1 MAPLC
6 AVAEVTSEL
15 PRLVRFSLY
24 SSAILVKVG
33 DTVIGYHNICPHMG
47 VELDWEP
54 RRLVSPDG
62 RHLRCTVHGA
72 LFRREDGFCVWGPCD
87 GKRLT
92 AFPIVVRDGQVCA
105 DAASGPRI

>member
-1 MAPLC
+1 MQPLC
-6 AVAEVTSEL
+6 AVADLTGEL
-15 PRLVRFSLY
+15 PHVVRFSY
-24 SSAILVKVG
+24 YASAILVKVDG
-33 DTVIGYHNICPHMG
+33 AVIGYSNICPHMG

-72 LFRREDGFCVWGPCD
+72 LFRREDGLCVWGPCD

-92 AFPIVVRDGQVCA
+92 AFPVVVRDGQVYA
-105 DAASGPRI
+105 DA